1 MEINR
6 HKISSNPKT
15 IAASLPEESKNTRS
29 ETVYHVENWV
39 DCIKTGQKC
48 NADIEYG
55 QRSTTL
61 CELVNIV
68 RATAEAGKRIKWDPV
83 AERFT
88 NNDKGNAMLS
98 RPRRKGYELPELV

>member
-1 MEINR
+1 MPDIEKLYQERLTRYYTAMRNGKPDRVSGLGCIVTGEKGKMEINR

-55 QRSTTL
+55 QR
-61 CELVNIV
+61 
-68 RATAEAGKRIKWDPV
+68 
-83 AERFT
+83 
-88 NNDKGNAMLS
+88 
-98 RPRRKGYELPELV
+98 